1 MSLKSNS
8 LKFVFLILLRDV
20 LRKLGQARGLLASY
34 TRIRDTATD
43 PKSSPELANTKSDLE
58 AILEDLTDLDDL
70 DDSVTVVESD
80 PSRYGL
86 SVEEVRRRRGFVE
99 QVRDQVQD
107 LRDSSTKAYN
117 SQQVSTLTA
126 EPSAIVLTFCYS
138 WYLLDQ
144 YIQTATPPKRE
155 TGIMTR
161 TMRTMRTFI
170 SKRLCTAR
178 TNN

>member
-1 MSLKSNS
+1 MTLSTSSKSNTLKSPLLS
-8 LKFVFLILLRDV
+8 LHRDV

-34 TRIRDTATD
+34 NRIRDTATD
-43 PKSSPELANTKSDLE
+43 PKTSPELANTKADLE

-107 LRDSSTKAYN
+107 LRDTSVKAYT
-117 SQQVSTLTA
+117 SQQVSALQA
-126 EPSAIVLTFCYS
+126 MLRAAVLKLRY
-138 WYLLDQ
+138 
-144 YIQTATPPKRE
+144 
-155 TGIMTR
+155 
-161 TMRTMRTFI
+161 
-170 SKRLCTAR
+170 
-178 TNN
+178 

>member
-1 MSLKSNS
+1 MTLSTSSKSNAFKS
-8 LKFVFLILLRDV
+8 PFLILHRDV

-34 TRIRDTATD
+34 NRIRDTATD
-43 PKSSPELANTKSDLE
+43 PKTSPELGNTKTDLE

-107 LRDSSTKAYN
+107 LRDMCVKAYN
-117 SQQVSTLTA
+117 SHQVTALTTIV
-126 EPSAIVLTFCYS
+126 SATMLKLRYS
-138 WYLLDQ
+138 
-144 YIQTATPPKRE
+144 
-155 TGIMTR
+155 
-161 TMRTMRTFI
+161 
-170 SKRLCTAR
+170 
-178 TNN
+178 

>member
-1 MSLKSNS
+1 MLSLH
-8 LKFVFLILLRDV
+8 RDV

-34 TRIRDTATD
+34 NRIRDTATD
-43 PKSSPELANTKSDLE
+43 PKTSPELANTKADLE

-107 LRDSSTKAYN
+107 LRDTSVKAYT
-117 SQQVSTLTA
+117 SQQVSALQA
-126 EPSAIVLTFCYS
+126 MLRAAVLTLHY
-138 WYLLDQ
+138 
-144 YIQTATPPKRE
+144 
-155 TGIMTR
+155 
-161 TMRTMRTFI
+161 
-170 SKRLCTAR
+170 
-178 TNN
+178 